1 MKSTKLF
8 LLIFLLF
15 LMGCSPSPEKA
26 AQDAC
31 GCLSTVLEK
40 DFISEHD
47 VKTCYDSC
55 ENILKTKYAKQIQDD
70 KWMQKLAE
78 YEGKLKIIEDKIIE
92 KYKSQI
98 FSLDLFDFIKKYNA
112 YNEGSDMIDLNIKIT
127 GLLLFNGI
135 DNNGDFIL
143 QLIPVQEKNGLR
155 YIMFDDSGEPANDK
169 NYYIQIAGDLVSDAL
184 NAGFEIEWKDEIDQK
199 NNGDDRLFSGIAYFK
214 QFIKPLNSNI
224 TGDYAKV
231 KCFFK
236 DKPKEQLIPI
246 NSQPDSISIFKS
258 PSSYVAN
265 EYRFYN
271 YSFKQLVEIQGTLK
285 EMYKRG
291 NGAFLALDNC
301 ELISVKPFD

>member
-8 LLIFLLF
+8 LLIFPLYLI
-15 LMGCSPSPEKA
+15 GCSPSPEKA

-31 GCLSTVLEK
+31 DCLSTVLEK
-40 DFISEHD
+40 DFITEHD

-70 KWMQKLAE
+70 KWMEELSE
-78 YEGKLKIIEDKIIE
+78 YEGKLKFIEDKIIE

-135 DNNGDFIL
+135 DNNGDFII

-199 NNGDDRLFSGIAYFK
+199 NNGDDGLFSKIAYFK

-231 KCFFK
+231 RCFFK

-285 EMYKRG
+285 DMYKRG
-291 NGAFLALDNC
+291 DGAFLTLENC
-301 ELISVKPFD
+301 ELISVKPFN